1 MNFSN
6 IKGIERYAPLLH
18 KEWKINNANN
28 IFGFWLEDDSHYSVE
43 LPDQLKHLLVDLQ
56 NALSKKYQL
65 LELEKRKFNNLEKEL
80 NSLFEVQNETQN

>member
-18 KEWKINNANN
+18 KEWKIDTANN
-28 IFGFWLEDDSHYSVE
+28 IFGFWGEDDSHYSVE